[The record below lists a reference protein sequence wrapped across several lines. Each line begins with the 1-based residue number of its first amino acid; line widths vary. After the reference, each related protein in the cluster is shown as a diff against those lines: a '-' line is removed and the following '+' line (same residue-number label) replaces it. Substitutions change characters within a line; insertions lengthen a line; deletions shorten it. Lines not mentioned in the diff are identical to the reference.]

1 MCDDNG
7 GGTLRAVAWSDI
19 CPWLRLFR
27 CFRLA
32 IGFGFPL
39 FLSAVAILLT
49 VSGWAFFGLLFS
61 GDPEIAEQLG
71 PHKGCPWMA
80 LIDLVPDKPGLP
92 SLDLILGG
100 DEPTPYADVG
110 APESIFRRS
119 PEPFW
124 GSFAQLSRPLWQIFS
139 SDVTVTKLAYLA
151 ICGLWSLAIWAF
163 FGGAITRR
171 AAVELACEEHVSSGA
186 MLRYACKR
194 WGTYFSAP
202 LLLLVGIAA
211 FSVGIGL
218 AGILLHWDLTAALGG
233 LFLWPLMLVGG
244 LVITYLLVWL
254 ALGWPLMWGAT
265 SAEGQDSFDALSRS
279 NQYLFQRPL
288 HYLFYVVVAVLI
300 GWLGWLVV
308 SNFAAAVIV
317 LTNWAADWG
326 ADSSRWL
333 AQGTG
338 QRQVGE
344 LLSDGAQIG
353 VFGAFGAKLILFWCG
368 CVKMLAVGFLYSYFW
383 TASTC
388 IYLLLRYDAEATELD
403 TVFLEEEEDEATY
416 GLPPLGTDEA
426 GAPVV
431 ADDTV
436 PPEEGAEPSGEGE
449 PPSEP
454 QEGEPP
460 TESDENEPPGEAD
473 ERSNEP

>member
-1 MCDDNG
+1 MCDENG
-7 GGTLRAVAWSDI
+7 DGALRTVAWSEI

-39 FLSAVAILLT
+39 LLSAVAILLT
-49 VSGWAFFGLLFS
+49 VTGWAFFGWVFS
-61 GDPEIAEQLG
+61 GDPEIGEQLKSY
-71 PHKGCPWMA
+71 KGCPWLA
-80 LIDLVPDKPGLP
+80 LTVLVPDELGLP
-92 SLDLILGG
+92 DPTLGFG
-100 DEPTPYADVG
+100 RDEPTPYTDVG

-151 ICGLWSLAIWAF
+151 LCGLWSLAIWAF
-163 FGGAITRR
+163 FGGAIARR
-171 AAVELACEEHVSSGA
+171 AAVELACEEHVSAGA

-194 WGTYFSAP
+194 WRTYFSAP
-202 LLLLVGIAA
+202 LLLVVGIAA
-211 FSVGIGL
+211 MAFGLAL
-218 AGILLHWDLTAALGG
+218 AGILLHWNLTAALAG

-244 LVITYLLVWL
+244 LAITYLLVWL
-254 ALGWPLMWGAT
+254 ALGWPLMWAAT

-300 GWLGWLVV
+300 GWLGWVVV
-308 SNFAAAVIV
+308 SNFAAAVIM
-317 LTNWAADWG
+317 LTHWAADWG

-333 AQGTG
+333 ADGSG
-338 QRQVGE
+338 SRQVDA
-344 LLSDGAQIG
+344 LLSDTAEIG
-353 VFGAFGAKLILFWCG
+353 IVGAFGSGLILFWCG

-388 IYLLLRYDAEATELD
+388 IYLLLRYDAEGKELD
-403 TVFLEEEEDEATY
+403 SVFLEEEEDEATY
-416 GLPPLGTDEA
+416 GLPPIGTDEA

-431 ADDTV
+431 ADDAAAGQTQ
-436 PPEEGAEPSGEGE
+436 PDG
-449 PPSEP
+449 
-454 QEGEPP
+454 EGEPP
-460 TESDENEPPGEAD
+460 TESVEGEPPSEGD
-473 ERSNEP
+473 ERSDET

>member
-1 MCDDNG
+1 MGDDNG
-7 GGTLRAVAWSDI
+7 GGDGGTLRAVAWSDI

-49 VSGWAFFGLLFS
+49 VTGWAFFGWVFS
-61 GDPEIAEQLG
+61 GDPEIAEQLR
-71 PHKGCPWMA
+71 PYQGCPWLA
-80 LIDLVPDKPGLP
+80 LTDLVPDKPGLP
-92 SLDLILGG
+92 SLGMGG
-100 DEPTPYADVG
+100 DQPTPHAAVG

-119 PEPFW
+119 PDPFW
-124 GSFAQLSRPLWQIFS
+124 GSFTQLSRPLWQIFS

-151 ICGLWSLAIWAF
+151 LCGLWSLAIWAF
-163 FGGAITRR
+163 FGGAIARR
-171 AAVELACEEHVSSGA
+171 AAVELACEEHVGAGA

-194 WGTYFSAP
+194 WPTYFSAP
-202 LLLLVGIAA
+202 LLLVVGIAA
-211 FSVGIGL
+211 SSFGIGL
-218 AGILLHWDLTAALGG
+218 AGILLHWDVTAALAG

-308 SNFAAAVIV
+308 SNFAAAVIA
-317 LTNWAADWG
+317 LTHWAADWG

-333 AQGTG
+333 ANGSG
-338 QRQVGE
+338 SRQVE
-344 LLSDGAQIG
+344 ALLSVGAEIG
-353 VFGAFGAKLILFWCG
+353 VVGAFGSGLILFWCG

-403 TVFLEEEEDEATY
+403 EVFLEEEEDEATY
-416 GLPPLGTDEA
+416 GLPPLETDEA

-431 ADDTV
+431 ADDTG
-436 PPEEGAEPSGEGE
+436 PPENGAEPSGEGE
-449 PPSEP
+449 PPAESEENERP
-454 QEGEPP
+454 SEGDQR
-460 TESDENEPPGEAD
+460 SDET
-473 ERSNEP
+473 